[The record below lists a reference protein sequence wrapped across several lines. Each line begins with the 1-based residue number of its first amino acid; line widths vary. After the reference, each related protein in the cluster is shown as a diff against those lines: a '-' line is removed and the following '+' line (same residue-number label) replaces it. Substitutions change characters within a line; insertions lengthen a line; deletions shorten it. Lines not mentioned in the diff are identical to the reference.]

1 MPAATRF
8 ITCAHNSLSTK
19 RLALQT
25 VFVPVLTFNVDLL
38 QLSEDS
44 DHVWAMIT
52 YYGGRCQSVL
62 DKSVTH
68 LVTTRSAGVSL
79 LFSSPQPLYSLLP
92 HSLLSPLTL
101 PNPLSPQPSSLSS
114 SLTPLPPQPS
124 ILPSPQP
131 WSVTHPPQPWSVSHP
146 PQPWSVTHPPQPWSV
161 SHANHR
167 LVKPMDTTELLVNSQ
182 HPFSHRK
189 SEEFISS
196 NSSLYQMVSKS
207 YDSYR
212 IYRTEYFN
220 DR

>member
-131 WSVTHPPQPWSVSHP
+131 WSVTHPPQPWSVSH
-146 PQPWSVTHPPQPWSV
+146 
-161 SHANHR
+161 ANHR